1 MVRVEQF
8 KYFLEVAKTGS
19 MRTAADNLF
28 LTQPALGAAITSL
41 DKELG
46 YPLFERSHKGV
57 VLTSY
62 GEKTLEIAV
71 DVLKQLER
79 LKLLRYQYDH
89 TEVSTVSGRLTI
101 TAIITISLELMQRVI
116 PAFSSAYPEVELV
129 IIERNSLPALED
141 VRQGRSDMGF
151 LSLKPGELTE
161 EYEAV
166 PLWTEKLYA
175 LVNSQSDLAR
185 KTSVSLKQIS
195 RCPLAIMAFDQN
207 DHSVYEE
214 LFAKA
219 KLQPKIV
226 MRSSNFELT
235 QRHILQNNSVGLA
248 FIASVKDPH
257 RTFLEGISVVPIA
270 DQVPAQFYIFYR
282 KDNPKRELIDAFIQA
297 LQEIH
302 W

>member
-41 DKELG
+41 EKELG

-89 TEVSTVSGRLTI
+89 TEVSTLSGRLTI

-141 VRQGRSDMGF
+141 VDLVDYDRDKATAMRESVLEKF
-151 LSLKPGELTE
+151 
-161 EYEAV
+161 EA
-166 PLWTEKLYA
+166 E
-175 LVNSQSDLAR
+175 
-185 KTSVSLKQIS
+185 
-195 RCPLAIMAFDQN
+195 IMAN
-207 DHSVYEE
+207 
-214 LFAKA
+214 
-219 KLQPKIV
+219 
-226 MRSSNFELT
+226 
-235 QRHILQNNSVGLA
+235 
-248 FIASVKDPH
+248 
-257 RTFLEGISVVPIA
+257 RT
-270 DQVPAQFYIFYR
+270 
-282 KDNPKRELIDAFIQA
+282 
-297 LQEIH
+297 
-302 W
+302 

>member
-1 MVRVEQF
+1 MRVEQF
-8 KYFLEVAKTGS
+8 KYLLEVAKTGS
-19 MRTAADNLF
+19 MRTAADNLYM
-28 LTQPALGAAITSL
+28 TQPALGAALTSL
-41 DKELG
+41 ENELG
-46 YPLFERSHKGV
+46 YPLLERSHKGV
-57 VLTSY
+57 VLTGY
-62 GEKTLEIAV
+62 GEKTLEVAI

-79 LKLLRYQYDH
+79 LNQLKYQYDH
-89 TEVSTVSGRLTI
+89 TTVSTLKGKLTI

-116 PAFSSAYPEVELV
+116 PAFCRAYPEVELV

-151 LSLKPGELTE
+151 LSLKPEELTE

-175 LVNSQSDLAR
+175 LVNAQSDLAQ
-185 KTSVSLKQIS
+185 KTSISLRQLS

-207 DHSVYEE
+207 DHSVDEE
-214 LFAKA
+214 VFTKVQLE
-219 KLQPKIV
+219 PKIV

-257 RTFLEGISVVPIA
+257 RMFLDGISVVPIA
-270 DQVPAQFYIFYR
+270 DQILAQFYICYR
-282 KDNPKRELIDAFIQA
+282 KDNPKRQLIDAFIQA

>member
-1 MVRVEQF
+1 ME
-8 KYFLEVAKTGS
+8 
-19 MRTAADNLF
+19 N
-28 LTQPALGAAITSL
+28 
-41 DKELG
+41 ELG

-89 TEVSTVSGRLTI
+89 TEVSTLSGRLTI

-257 RTFLEGISVVPIA
+257 RTFFGGNIRGA
-270 DQVPAQFYIFYR
+270 DRRSGTGAVLYFLPQRQSQAGAYR
-282 KDNPKRELIDAFIQA
+282 CFHSGAAGDPLVEFLQKKDRAGSRLLLRQKRRIYND
-297 LQEIH
+297 H
-302 W
+302 